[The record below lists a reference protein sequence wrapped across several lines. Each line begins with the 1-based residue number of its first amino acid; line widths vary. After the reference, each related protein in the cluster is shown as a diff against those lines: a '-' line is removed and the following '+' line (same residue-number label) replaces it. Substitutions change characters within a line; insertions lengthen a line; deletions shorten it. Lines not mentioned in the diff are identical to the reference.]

1 MKNIIKTLATVIIT
15 SFVLMGGCLEKI
27 VKVDF
32 DYTSSGDFSTQALTT
47 TGNNTFGSSVV
58 TSELKQKV
66 EENGASLNDLD
77 ELKLKS
83 ATVAFKAPQPTDNF
97 NGVENI
103 EIWISADGL
112 APIKLASKTGVA
124 DGLNSISLDVNT
136 TDNLANYIKATTFTY
151 EIKGS
156 NSEPIPAMDL
166 KVTATYNVKASKK

>member
-1 MKNIIKTLATVIIT
+1 MKNTIKTFAAIVIT
-15 SFVLMGGCLEKI
+15 SFIMMGGCVEKL

-32 DYTSSGDFSTQALTT
+32 DYTSSGDFKTTVLPT

-83 ATVAFKAPQPTDNF
+83 ASVAFKTPTQTDNF

-124 DGLNSISLDVNT
+124 DGLTSVSLDVNT

-151 EIKGS
+151 EIKGT
-156 NSEPIPAMDL
+156 NSEPLPAMDL
-166 KVTATYNVKASKK
+166 KVITTYNVKASKK